1 MNKLFSSLLPG
12 TQGTTS
18 KQSSSLSS
26 AELLSIEIENKNKL
40 SKEELKKIHKQ
51 NKFKQH
57 KKIKK
62 ALEDEKRFNKL
73 AKYHLIKHHKTGGE
87 LSEEEAKYLK
97 KLVKKNVNSL
107 NRVSEIDD
115 MEIKSELDQVRQD
128 ILKINKEKHDKKA
141 KRIQNKK
148 TKDFNS
154 KVAKGM
160 ISYPGLTPGLAPV
173 GLDDSDDE

>member
-1 MNKLFSSLLPG
+1 MS
-12 TQGTTS
+12 QV
-18 KQSSSLSS
+18 
-26 AELLSIEIENKNKL
+26 LSIEIENKNKL

-97 KLVKKNVNSL
+97 KLSFKKNVNSL
-107 NRVSEIDD
+107 NEI
-115 MEIKSELDQVRQD
+115 V
-128 ILKINKEKHDKKA
+128 
-141 KRIQNKK
+141 
-148 TKDFNS
+148 
-154 KVAKGM
+154 
-160 ISYPGLTPGLAPV
+160 
-173 GLDDSDDE
+173 